1 MSAAIPM
8 EPNDVLRDE
17 HEAIELLLS
26 AVEGMAGRLHGK
38 GVYPR
43 KDLEAALTIVT
54 EFADKCHH
62 AKEER
67 TLFPVLSKAS
77 PKVGAELARRL
88 TSDHIAF
95 RKLVGTMK
103 EQTAK
108 GETDEKARALLS
120 KNLDTYVRLLREHIR
135 IENTE
140 LLPEVERTIPEA
152 ERHRLAAEFERI
164 EAEEVGAGVHEKY
177 HHMIHRLADAYAG

>member
-1 MSAAIPM
+1 M
-8 EPNDVLRDE
+8 EDPNQVLKDE

-38 GVYPR
+38 GAYPR
-43 KDLEAALTIVT
+43 KDLESALTIVT

-88 TSDHIAF
+88 TSDHVAF

-108 GETDEKARALLS
+108 GETDENVRALLS

-135 IENTE
+135 IENTQ
-140 LLPEVERTIPEA
+140 LLPEVERSIPAA
-152 ERHRLAAEFERI
+152 ERQRLAAEFERI
-164 EAEEVGAGVHEKY
+164 EAEEIGAGVHEKY
-177 HHMIHRLADAYAG
+177 HHMIHKLADAYAG

>member
-1 MSAAIPM
+1 MM
-8 EPNDVLRDE
+8 EPNDTLRAE

-26 AVEGMAGRLHGK
+26 SVEGMAGKLQAEGP
-38 GVYPR
+38 YPR
-43 KDLEAALTIVT
+43 KDLDTAMTVVT

-103 EQTAK
+103 EQIPQAEKDAK
-108 GETDEKARALLS
+108 VRALLS
-120 KNLDTYVRLLREHIR
+120 KNLDTYVRLLREHIA
-135 IENTE
+135 IENTQ
-140 LLPEVERTIPEA
+140 LLPEVERSIPAA
-152 ERHRLAAEFERI
+152 ERARLSEEFERV
-164 EAEEVGAGVHEKY
+164 EGEEIGAGVHEKY
-177 HHMIHRLADAYAG
+177 HHMIHRLADAYAR

>member
-1 MSAAIPM
+1 MA
-8 EPNDVLRDE
+8 EPNDVLRAE
-17 HEAIELLLS
+17 HEAIELLLA
-26 AVEGMAGRLHGK
+26 AVEGIAGRISAK
-38 GVYPR
+38 GAFPR
-43 KDLEAALTIVT
+43 KDLETALTVVT

-88 TSDHIAF
+88 TSDHVAF

-103 EQTAK
+103 EQVAK
-108 GETDEKARALLS
+108 GERDEKARAQLA
-120 KNLDTYVRLLREHIR
+120 KNLDTYARLLRQHIL

-140 LLPEVERTIPEA
+140 LLPEVEKSIPEA
-152 ERHRLAAEFERI
+152 ERSRLAEEFERI
-164 EAEEVGAGVHEKY
+164 EEAEIGAGVHEKY
-177 HHMIHRLADAYAG
+177 HRMIHTLADAYAA

>member
-1 MSAAIPM
+1 M
-8 EPNDVLRDE
+8 EDPNDVLKAE
-17 HEAIELLLS
+17 HEAIELLLA
-26 AVEGMAGRLHGK
+26 AVEGMAGRLAANGAF
-38 GVYPR
+38 PR
-43 KDLEAALTIVT
+43 KDLETAMTIVT

-67 TLFPVLSKAS
+67 TLFPILSKAS

-103 EQTAK
+103 EQVAK
-108 GETDEKARALLS
+108 GERDEKVRAQLG
-120 KNLDTYVRLLREHIR
+120 KNLDTYVRLLRQHIL

-140 LLPEVERTIPEA
+140 LLPEVARSIPEA
-152 ERHRLAAEFERI
+152 ERRRLAAEFERI
-164 EAEEVGAGVHEKY
+164 EEEEIGAGVHEKY
-177 HHMIHRLADAYAG
+177 HRMIHKLADAYAG

>member
-1 MSAAIPM
+1 MM
-8 EPNDVLRDE
+8 EPNDVLREE

-26 AVEGMAGRLHGK
+26 AVEGMAGKLHEK
-38 GVYPR
+38 GPYPR
-43 KDLEAALTIVT
+43 RDVETALSIVT

-77 PKVGAELARRL
+77 PEVGAELARRL

-103 EQTAK
+103 EQTVK
-108 GETDEKARALLS
+108 GEKDDAARAQLA
-120 KNLDTYVRLLREHIR
+120 KNLGTYTRLLRQHIF

-140 LLPEVERTIPEA
+140 LLPEVERSIPEA
-152 ERHRLAAEFERI
+152 ERARLAAEFERI
-164 EAEEVGAGVHEKY
+164 EETEIGAGVHEKY
-177 HHMIHRLADAYAG
+177 HRMIHKLADAYAS

>member
-1 MSAAIPM
+1 
-8 EPNDVLRDE
+8 VLKEE

-26 AVEGMAGRLHGK
+26 SVEGMAGTLNGK
-38 GVYPR
+38 GAYPR
-43 KDLEAALTIVT
+43 KDLESALTIVT

-103 EQTAK
+103 EQTSK
-108 GETDEKARALLS
+108 GETDETVRALLS
-120 KNLDTYVRLLREHIR
+120 KNLDTYARLLREHIR

-140 LLPEVERTIPEA
+140 LLPEVERSIPEA

-164 EAEEVGAGVHEKY
+164 EAEEIGAGVHDKY
-177 HHMIHRLADAYAG
+177 HHMIHKLADAYAG